1 MAFFRRKRPAPRP
14 RRSPLR
20 RQLTWSFVQ
29 TTFLT
34 AVALELLFLGIVWM
48 NARAPG
54 VVSNT
59 IEGLT
64 YQTGR
69 LAPLLEP
76 GIRDKA
82 VQQWLTDRRYD
93 IGGGGMRLGDTWKRE
108 PVHVALVLPGGKVW
122 GTEPEDAALEP
133 ELLALAKKALAG
145 EKDLKK
151 LGVQLP
157 TTAVLGAAP
166 VTDDKGRILA
176 AVAFRTPPLFWINP
190 GATIATVGLIAL
202 IPGVFSALVGGIAGW
217 LSARKLSRRFD
228 AIALAADGW
237 ARGEFSTVAPETP
250 PDELGRLAQRL
261 NRMAADLDGALTAR
275 RTLAATEERNRLAR
289 DLHDTVK
296 QQAFAAAMQTA
307 AARARLAAGDSAGAG
322 EHLAEAESLTR
333 QMQADLTAVIQEL
346 RPSVGDAAPLAA
358 RLEKLVADWS
368 RQSGVRAT
376 FSAAAVPALSEPV
389 ARELLFIAQEALANV
404 SRHAQAKNVTVALK
418 RQGETLTLTLTDDGI
433 GFDPATPRAGL
444 GLTSMR
450 ERAESLPEGVFDL
463 ESRPGSGATVTLR
476 LRP

>member
-1 MAFFRRKRPAPRP
+1 MAFFRRARPASRP
-14 RRSPLR
+14 RRYHLR

-34 AVALELLFLGIVWM
+34 AVALELLFLGLVWM
-48 NARAPG
+48 NARSPKI
-54 VVSNT
+54 VPDTVS
-59 IEGLT
+59 GLT
-64 YQTGR
+64 DATRR

-82 VQQWLTDRRYD
+82 VLQWLTDRRYD
-93 IGGGGMRLGDTWKRE
+93 IGGGGMRLGETWKRE

-122 GTEPEDAALEP
+122 GTSPEDAALEP
-133 ELLALAKKALAG
+133 ELLALAERALAG
-145 EKDLKK
+145 EKDPAK
-151 LGVQLP
+151 LGQQLP

-166 VTDDKGRILA
+166 VRDEQGRVLA
-176 AVAFRTPPLFWINP
+176 AAVFRTPPLFWINP

-217 LSARKLSRRFD
+217 LSARRLSRRFD

-237 ARGEFSTVAPETP
+237 ARGEFAAVAPETP

-307 AARARLAAGDSAGAG
+307 AARSRLAAGDTAGAG

-346 RPSVGDAAPLAA
+346 RPSVGDAAPIAL
-358 RLEKLVADWS
+358 RLEKLVSDWA
-368 RQSGVRAT
+368 RQSGVKEIGRAH
-376 FSAAAVPALSEPV
+376 V
-389 ARELLFIAQEALANV
+389 
-404 SRHAQAKNVTVALK
+404 
-418 RQGETLTLTLTDDGI
+418 
-433 GFDPATPRAGL
+433 
-444 GLTSMR
+444 
-450 ERAESLPEGVFDL
+450 
-463 ESRPGSGATVTLR
+463 
-476 LRP
+476 